1 MSDYASYH
9 RADHVTPDIIGRK
22 VLVDT
27 LAGATLMGVVT
38 GYQIDA
44 KRNEIRSF
52 ADTAVFPA
60 VTALY
65 LDIAG
70 IENAVTVRGDSE
82 VKVLA

>member
-1 MSDYASYH
+1 MTHAQSL
-9 RADHVTPDIIGRK
+9 RADHVTPDIIGKK

-44 KRNEIRSF
+44 KRSEIRTF
-52 ADTAVFPA
+52 LHGDVFPA

-65 LDIAG
+65 LNLEG
-70 IENAVTVRGDSE
+70 IENTVTVRGEAE